1 MTPRIRRLLPI
12 YIAAAAVV
20 LALSVYVRLPTVATN
35 PVTAQP
41 GPEIGE
47 FKLQTLDGREFTKG
61 NVQGRPL
68 AVFFGFTHCPEICP
82 TTLAELTSLLKEMGE
97 AANELTPIFITVDP
111 ERDSAE
117 GLRQYMT
124 AFDPR
129 IIALRGDVDATRL
142 AAKAFSAT
150 FKKVPTDG
158 GDYTMDHSAGVRLVK
173 ADGTLQGTLDM
184 HDSRDAQIKKLVM
197 LAHTAST
204 HASSNEAST
213 AVDGG
218 SK

>member
-1 MTPRIRRLLPI
+1 MTPRFRRLLPI
-12 YIAAAAVV
+12 YVVAAVV
-20 LALSVYVRLPTVATN
+20 VLSLSIYVRLPTVSRN
-35 PVTAQP
+35 EITAQS
-41 GPEIGE
+41 GLEIGD
-47 FKLQTLDGREFTKG
+47 FNLKTLDGRDFSKA
-61 NVQGRPL
+61 NIAGRPL

-117 GLRQYMT
+117 SLRQYMT
-124 AFDPR
+124 AFDAR

-142 AAKAFSAT
+142 AAKAFAAS
-150 FKKVPTDG
+150 FKKVPTEG

-184 HDSRDAQIKKLVM
+184 HDSRDAQVKKLIM
-197 LAHTAST
+197 LAHTAPT
-204 HASSNEAST
+204 HVSSNENPPA
-213 AVDGG
+213 ARAN
-218 SK
+218 